1 VAANISFVRQ
11 VAGAQMRDR
20 IFGGVGPSVD
30 SINTSSFVV
39 RIGVSG
45 SATISTR
52 HNTPWALAGDID
64 NRRPG
69 SGVGRNGLVS

>member
-1 VAANISFVRQ
+1 LVRLEFIL
-11 VAGAQMRDR
+11 VSSNVDAED
-20 IFGGVGPSVD
+20 IFGRSWDAV
-30 SINTSSFVV
+30 VV